1 MAVKTIAQRLEQLHK
16 LQTIDSKLDQ
26 LRAVRGELPIEVEDL
41 KDELEGLNTR
51 LANFQSEIE
60 HFNSQITENK
70 EQIKTSKELIKKYKG
85 QLNNVKNNREFDA
98 LNKEIEIQDLT
109 IQAAEK
115 KLGELDNSIA
125 MKNELIE
132 ELQGKINERND
143 DLENKK
149 KELEEI
155 TAETEKEEKSILD
168 ERAKAEKTIE
178 EKLLKAYDRIR
189 TNFRNGIA
197 VAPVLRGACG
207 GCFAK
212 IPPQLQSDIRQS
224 KKIVICENC
233 GRINIDARMAG
244 IEEVIEEE
252 KPKKTRRRAVRKKS

>member
-1 MAVKTIAQRLEQLHK
+1 MAVKTIAQRLEQLYR
-16 LQTIDSKLDQ
+16 LQSIDTKLDQ
-26 LRAVRGELPIEVEDL
+26 LRAVRGELPMEVEDL

-51 LANFQSEIE
+51 LSNFNTEIE
-60 HFNSQITENK
+60 EYNRSKVANN

-85 QLNNVKNNREFDA
+85 QLDNVKNNREFDA

-109 IQAAEK
+109 ILAATK
-115 KLGELDNSIA
+115 KLGELDASIA
-125 MKNELIE
+125 AKNELIE
-132 ELQGKINERND
+132 ELNSRISERNE
-143 DLENKK
+143 DLANKI

-155 TAETEKEEKSILD
+155 TAETEKEEQQIAI
-168 ERAKAEKTIE
+168 EREKAQENIE

-189 TNFRNGIA
+189 ANFRNGIA

-233 GRINIDARMAG
+233 GRINLDSRMAG
-244 IEEVIEEE
+244 IEDVVEEE
-252 KPKKTRRRAVRKKS
+252 KPKARRRAVRRKA

>member
-16 LQTIDSKLDQ
+16 LQTIDSKLDT
-26 LRAVRGELPIEVEDL
+26 LRAIRGELPIEVEDL

-51 LANFQSEIE
+51 LGNFNEEIE
-60 HFNSQITENK
+60 QFNTSIVANK
-70 EQIKTSKELIKKYKG
+70 EQIKTSQELIKKYNT

-115 KLGELDNSIA
+115 KLGELDSSIS
-125 MKNELIE
+125 MKNELIS
-132 ELQGKINERND
+132 ELQARIDERNE

-155 TAETEKEEKSILD
+155 TTETEKEEKQILS
-168 ERAKAEKTIE
+168 EREKAQKTIE
-178 EKLLKAYDRIR
+178 EKLIKAYDRIR
-189 TNFRNGIA
+189 ENFRNGIA

-244 IEEVIEEE
+244 IEEAVEEE
-252 KPKKTRRRAVRKKS
+252 KPKTRRRAVRKKS

>member
-1 MAVKTIAQRLEQLHK
+1 MAVKTIAQRLEQLYK
-16 LQTIDSKLDQ
+16 LQTIDSRLDQ
-26 LRAVRGELPIEVEDL
+26 LRAVRGELPIEVDDL
-41 KDELEGLNTR
+41 KDEMEGLNTR
-51 LANFQSEIE
+51 LANFNSEIE
-60 HFNSQITENK
+60 HFNGQITANK
-70 EQIKTSKELIKKYKG
+70 EQIKTSQELIKKYNT

-115 KLGELDNSIA
+115 KLGELDNSIS

-132 ELQGKINERND
+132 ELQTRINERNE
-143 DLENKK
+143 DLENKI

-155 TAETEKEEKSILD
+155 TAETEKEEEQIKK
-168 ERAKAEKTIE
+168 ERAKAEKSIE

-189 TNFRNGIA
+189 ANFRNGIA

-244 IEEVIEEE
+244 IEEAVEEE
-252 KPKKTRRRAVRKKS
+252 KPKTRRRAVRKKS

>member
-16 LQTIDSKLDQ
+16 LQTIDTKLDQ
-26 LRAVRGELPIEVEDL
+26 LRAIRGELPIEVEDL
-41 KDELEGLNTR
+41 NDELEGLNTR
-51 LANFQSEIE
+51 LSNFNSEIE
-60 HFNSQITENK
+60 QFNSQITENK
-70 EQIKTSKELIKKYKG
+70 EQIKTSQELIKKYNT

-115 KLGELDNSIA
+115 KLGELDNSIT
-125 MKNELIE
+125 MKNELIT
-132 ELQGKINERND
+132 ELQGRIDERTE

-155 TAETEKEEKSILD
+155 TTETEKEEAQIQS
-168 ERAKAEKTIE
+168 EREKAQKTIE
-178 EKLLKAYDRIR
+178 EKLIKAYDRIR
-189 TNFRNGIA
+189 ENFRNGIA

-244 IEEVIEEE
+244 IEEAVEEE
-252 KPKKTRRRAVRKKS
+252 KPKTRRRAVRKKS

>member
-16 LQTIDSKLDQ
+16 LQTIDSRLDQ
-26 LRAVRGELPIEVEDL
+26 LRAVRGELPIEVDDL

-51 LANFQSEIE
+51 LANFHTEIE
-60 HFNSQITENK
+60 HFNGQITENK
-70 EQIKTSKELIKKYKG
+70 EQIKTSKELIKKYNT

-115 KLGELDNSIA
+115 KLAELDNSIN
-125 MKNELIE
+125 MKNELIN
-132 ELQGKINERND
+132 ELQGRIDERNQ

-149 KELEEI
+149 KELQEI
-155 TAETEKEEKSILD
+155 TAETEKEEQAILV
-168 ERAKAEKTIE
+168 EREKAKETIE
-178 EKLLKAYDRIR
+178 DKLIKAYDRIR
-189 TNFRNGIA
+189 SNFRNGIA

-233 GRINIDARMAG
+233 GRINIDSRMAG
-244 IEEVIEEE
+244 IDDLVEEE
-252 KPKKTRRRAVRKKS
+252 KPKARRRAVRKKS

>member
-16 LQTIDSKLDQ
+16 LQTIDSRLDQ

-41 KDELEGLNTR
+41 KDELVGLNTR
-51 LANFQSEIE
+51 LTNFNTEIE
-60 HFNSQITENK
+60 HFNTQIVANK
-70 EQIKTSKELIKKYKG
+70 EQIKTSKELIKKYNT

-115 KLGELDNSIA
+115 KLGELDNSII
-125 MKNELIE
+125 MKNELIT
-132 ELQGKINERND
+132 ELQGRIDERNQ

-155 TAETEKEEKSILD
+155 TAETEKEEKQILI
-168 ERAKAEKTIE
+168 EREKAQDTIE
-178 EKLLKAYDRIR
+178 EKLIKAYDRIR
-189 TNFRNGIA
+189 SNFRNGIA

-244 IEEVIEEE
+244 IEEAVEEE
-252 KPKKTRRRAVRKKS
+252 KPKARRRAVRKKS